1 MSRGILEGAPVF
13 CVTHEL
19 KPLTPRA
26 GSGLGFYNEGKQRRI
41 IVGKREMR
49 CVMAKHIFVTGGVVS
64 SLGKGITAASLGH
77 LLKARGYKVTMQKM
91 DPYLNVDPG
100 TMSPFQHGEVFVTED
115 GHEGDLD
122 LGHYERFID
131 ENLSRESNFTQG
143 SIYQSLIAQERRG
156 DFLGGTVQ
164 VIPHV
169 TEAIKAR
176 LRRAADQSGAHIVIS
191 EIGGTIG
198 DIESLPFIEAA
209 RQFKKERPGD
219 DVLFVHVTLVPYI
232 AAAHEVKTK
241 PTQHS
246 VKELR
251 SLGVQPDF
259 IVCRSDHEIP
269 DAVKDKIAL
278 FCDVAATD
286 VLSCVDAPSIY
297 EVPLE
302 LFDQHFDVKLLDKLG
317 LPVCEADLSALTSY
331 LEAERTCDTN
341 VDIAVVGKYV
351 SLPDAYLSVIEA
363 LHHAGVACGANVNVH
378 LIDGEELTASNV
390 STVLGE
396 MDGILV
402 PGGFGQR
409 AFEGKIAAVQYA
421 REHALPYLG
430 ICLGLQAAVC
440 EFARH
445 CCGLEKAT
453 SAEFVEEIVASAHE
467 TKGSTLLEAAAASSL
482 PLVVDLMPEQADIA
496 DKGGTMRLGAYPC
509 RITPG
514 TRAFEAYG
522 QELVYERHRH
532 RFEVNNSYRDQLSG
546 AGLVISGVSPD
557 NRLVEMIELA
567 DHPWFVAT
575 QAHPEFKS
583 RPTRPHPLFLG
594 FVQAAKCASMGV

>member
-1 MSRGILEGAPVF
+1 
-13 CVTHEL
+13 
-19 KPLTPRA
+19 
-26 GSGLGFYNEGKQRRI
+26 
-41 IVGKREMR
+41 
-49 CVMAKHIFVTGGVVS
+49 
-64 SLGKGITAASLGH
+64 
-77 LLKARGYKVTMQKM
+77 MQKM

-143 SIYQSLIAQERRG
+143 SIYQSLIARERRG

-169 TEAIKAR
+169 TEAIKER
-176 LRRAADQSGAHIVIS
+176 LRRIAEQSGADIVIT

-209 RQFKKERPGD
+209 RQFKKEHGAG

-251 SLGVQPDF
+251 SIGVQPDF
-259 IVCRSDHEIP
+259 IVCRSDHEISKS
-269 DAVKDKIAL
+269 VREKIAL
-278 FCDVAATD
+278 FCDVAPEEVIAC
-286 VLSCVDAPSIY
+286 SDAPSIY
-297 EVPLE
+297 QVPVGLYE
-302 LFDQHFDVKLLDKLG
+302 QGMDAMVLNRLG
-317 LPVCEADLSALTSY
+317 LAPNRPDLTNLRKFLADADACEGQ
-331 LEAERTCDTN
+331 

-363 LHHAGVACGANVNVH
+363 LYHAGVYHGKHVEVH
-378 LIDGEELTASNV
+378 LVDGEELDDSNADAI
-390 STVLGE
+390 LGS

-409 AFEGKIAAVQYA
+409 AFEGKIAAARYA
-421 REHALPYLG
+421 RTHDVPYLG

-440 EFARH
+440 EFARDVADMP
-445 CCGLEKAT
+445 GAT
-453 SAEFVEEIVASAHE
+453 SAEFDE
-467 TKGSTLLEAAAASSL
+467 TAEY
-482 PLVVDLMPEQADIA
+482 PVIDIMPEQVDIE

-509 RITPG
+509 KVIDNTLARQI
-514 TRAFEAYG
+514 YG
-522 QELVYERHRH
+522 EPLIYERHRH
-532 RFEVNNSYRDQLSG
+532 RFEVNNAFRDKLTA

-557 NRLVEMIELA
+557 ERLVEMIEVPDCRFFIA
-567 DHPWFVAT
+567 S
-575 QAHPEFKS
+575 QGHPEFKS
-583 RPTRPHPLFLG
+583 RPHRPHPLFRD
-594 FVQAAKCASMGV
+594 FVGAAVQGQNVEGEK